1 MIALLGSVMAAG
13 ALGSLHCAA
22 MCGPLQA
29 LYLTPSF
36 GAAPTAPSSAA
47 PIAPSSAAPT
57 APSERQRR
65 ESRGP
70 GDSPHD
76 VLGPSTRR
84 ADAARSGQSGTNG
97 SDPRTPA
104 GGRALGRFRGALAHA
119 GGRLVSYTMLG
130 ALAGGVGAAV
140 DLAGRAAA
148 VQRAAM
154 IVAGIAVILWGAL
167 ALAAALGV
175 GVPRLRPRVWNRAL
189 VQIRRRRPG
198 TRAVLLGMLS
208 AALPCG
214 WLWAFVMLAAG
225 TGSPLGGAAVMIA
238 FWLGTVPMMLGV
250 GAATAALAKRIG
262 PRLPLVTAL
271 TLIAVGILSLAAR
284 VPMLHAGVAPIAAG
298 TDVVPSTPACH
309 APATHEPSAAP
320 P

>member
-1 MIALLGSVMAAG
+1 VIALLGSVMAAG
-13 ALGSLHCAA
+13 VVGSLHCAA

-29 LYLTPSF
+29 LYLPL
-36 GAAPTAPSSAA
+36 
-47 PIAPSSAAPT
+47 PI

-65 ESRGP
+65 ESRGQ
-70 GDSPHD
+70 GGSPHD

-84 ADAARSGQSGTNG
+84 EDAARSGQSGTSG
-97 SDPRTPA
+97 LVSRA
-104 GGRALGRFRGALAHA
+104 GAAERWRGALAHA
-119 GGRLVSYTMLG
+119 GGRLVAYTSLG
-130 ALAGGVGAAV
+130 AIAGGVGVAV
-140 DLAGRAAA
+140 DLAGRAAE

-154 IVAGIAVILWGAL
+154 IVAGILIVAWGAL

-175 GVPRLRPRVWNRAL
+175 AVPRLRPRVWNRAL

-198 TRAVLLGMLS
+198 TRAALLGLLS

-250 GAATAALAKRIG
+250 GAATAALARRIG

-271 TLIAVGILSLAAR
+271 TLIAVGVLSLAAR

-298 TDVVPSTPACH
+298 AEVVPSTPACH
-309 APATHEPSAAP
+309 APDAGDPAAVRP
-320 P
+320 